1 MPRLKIEKFWDA
13 DKFLSISAMLI
24 SVGTF
29 ATFIYQTNLIQ
40 KQQYASV
47 LPYLEIWNS
56 GATSDTYKF
65 YLVNNG
71 IGPAFIQDIK
81 IHYKGKVYNNDPAGF
96 YGEVIFP
103 SDTLSFISS
112 NVFIGQVIPAGERVE
127 MIVVNDSEESAKK
140 LRKLFGDQTAKLE
153 IVYASV
159 YEERWRIFGMGGA
172 PVKLDD

>member
-1 MPRLKIEKFWDA
+1 MPRLKIAKFWDA

-56 GATSDTYKF
+56 SPEPNKYKLI
-65 YLVNNG
+65 LVNNG
-71 IGPAFIQDIK
+71 IGPAFIQEIM
-81 IHYKGKVYNNDPAGF
+81 IHYNGKVYKYDPSVF
-96 YGEVIFP
+96 YGAVLYEKD
-103 SDTLSFISS
+103 SADFISS
-112 NVFIGQVIPAGERVE
+112 NIFKGQVIPAGERVE
-127 MIVVNDSEESAKK
+127 MVVVNNSEKDAQK
-140 LRKLFGDQTAKLE
+140 LRQVFGNQTARIE

-159 YEERWRIFGMGGA
+159 YEEKWRILGMGGA
-172 PVKLDD
+172 PVKLDE

>member
-1 MPRLKIEKFWDA
+1 MARLKIARFWDA

-56 GATSDTYKF
+56 GADSTRYKLL
-65 YLVNNG
+65 LVNNG
-71 IGPAFIQDIK
+71 IGPAFIKDIK
-81 IHYKGKVYNNDPAGF
+81 IHYKGKTYPYDPIVF
-96 YGEVIFP
+96 YSEVIYP
-103 SDTLSFISS
+103 SDTISFIST
-112 NVFIGQVIPAGERVE
+112 NVNKGQVVPAGERIE
-127 MIVVNDSEESAKK
+127 IVIVNNSVKDAAK
-140 LRKLFGDQTAKLE
+140 LRQLFGNQTAKLD
-153 IVYASV
+153 IVYSSV
-159 YEERWRIFGMGGA
+159 YEEKWRLDGMGKA

>member
-1 MPRLKIEKFWDA
+1 MPRLKITRFWDA

-56 GATSDTYKF
+56 NPESGKYKLL
-65 YLVNNG
+65 LVNNG
-71 IGPAFIQDIK
+71 IGPAFIKDIK
-81 IHYKGKVYNNDPAGF
+81 IHYEGKKYNYDPSIF
-96 YGEVIFP
+96 YEAVLYEKD
-103 SDTLSFISS
+103 SASFMSS
-112 NVFIGQVIPAGERVE
+112 NVFKGQVIPAGERVE
-127 MIVVNDSEESAKK
+127 MVVVNNSIKDASK
-140 LRKLFGDQTAKLE
+140 LKQVFGNQTAKIE

-159 YEERWRIFGMGGA
+159 YEEKWRIFGMGFA
-172 PVKLDD
+172 PVKLDE